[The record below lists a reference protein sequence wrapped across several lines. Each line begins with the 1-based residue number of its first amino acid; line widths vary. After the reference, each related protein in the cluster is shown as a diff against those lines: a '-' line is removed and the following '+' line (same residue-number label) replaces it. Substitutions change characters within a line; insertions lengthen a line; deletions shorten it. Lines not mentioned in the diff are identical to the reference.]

1 MTNLLLIIP
10 VVLMAL
16 IILGALFKGRTGQA
30 SQSEDQT
37 VERLIAR
44 QEWIAHAGRRTLHRR
59 RHGRIG
65 HRRLMTLRYPE
76 HAA

>member
-1 MTNLLLIIP
+1 MTSLFLIIP
-10 VVLMAL
+10 VVFMVLVVVGGL
-16 IILGALFKGRTGQA
+16 LKGRAGQA
-30 SQSEDQT
+30 HRSEDQT

-44 QEWIAHAGRRTLHRR
+44 QERIAHAGRRTLHRR